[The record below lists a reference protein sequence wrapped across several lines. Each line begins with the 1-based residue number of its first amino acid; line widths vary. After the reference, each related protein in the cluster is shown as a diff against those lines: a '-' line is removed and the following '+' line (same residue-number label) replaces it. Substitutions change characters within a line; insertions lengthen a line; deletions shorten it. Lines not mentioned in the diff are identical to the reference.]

1 MKKKFHHQK
10 NEINK
15 RTNELFAYTNE
26 VNVLP
31 MSLVNRIFFF
41 ILISKEFCQQFQH
54 LWNADFWRFFTHRF
68 KAFLGI

>member
-15 RTNELFAYTNE
+15 RTNELHVFAYTNE

-31 MSLVNRIFFF
+31 MSLVNRIFYKF
-41 ILISKEFCQQFQH
+41 
-54 LWNADFWRFFTHRF
+54 
-68 KAFLGI
+68 

>member
-41 ILISKEFCQQFQH
+41 LF
-54 LWNADFWRFFTHRF
+54 
-68 KAFLGI
+68 

>member
-1 MKKKFHHQK
+1 MKKKFHHHK

-31 MSLVNRIFFF
+31 MSLVNRIFFLF
-41 ILISKEFCQQFQH
+41 
-54 LWNADFWRFFTHRF
+54 
-68 KAFLGI
+68 

>member
-1 MKKKFHHQK
+1 MTWDFVNEKEIHHQK

-31 MSLVNRIFFF
+31 MSLVNRIFFY

-54 LWNADFWRFFTHRF
+54 L
-68 KAFLGI
+68 

>member
-1 MKKKFHHQK
+1 MTWDFVNEKEISPK

-54 LWNADFWRFFTHRF
+54 L
-68 KAFLGI
+68 

>member
-41 ILISKEFCQQFQH
+41 DFDIERILSTISSFMKC
-54 LWNADFWRFFTHRF
+54 RFLKVFY
-68 KAFLGI
+68 A

>member
-1 MKKKFHHQK
+1 MTWDFVNEKEISPK

-31 MSLVNRIFFF
+31 MSLVNRIFFLF
-41 ILISKEFCQQFQH
+41 
-54 LWNADFWRFFTHRF
+54 
-68 KAFLGI
+68 